1 VSVFDAL
8 VGQGPAIRTLQAAAH
23 GQGMSHA
30 WLVTG
35 PPGSGRSNA
44 AIAFAAALQCEQAGC
59 GECEA
64 CRTTLAG
71 SHPDVLVKRTERMIL
86 SVELAREWV
95 LQASLKPVHGRW
107 QILVVEDADRLN
119 DQANNALLKAIEE
132 PHPRTV
138 WLLCA
143 PHATDVLPT
152 IRSRSRQLQ
161 LSTPRIED
169 VTRFLVE
176 RHGVPDAL
184 AAHCARAAQGHIG
197 RARALA
203 TDETVRNRRREVITL
218 PARLRGLGD
227 CMSAAADI
235 ADLAKQDGS
244 DLVEAFRAQEMRN
257 VEMVYGEDRKARATV
272 SARAAVS
279 QLDKEVKARERRAV
293 NDGVDRVLMD
303 LVSVYRDV
311 ILLQHGSTQA
321 LVNEELRAD
330 LQELGRRTTPEDNLR
345 RIDAIYTAR
354 EQMLEFNTPPLLALE
369 SMMVALRV

>member
-1 VSVFDAL
+1 MTVFDAL
-8 VGQGPAIRTLQAAAH
+8 VGQAPAIATLQAAARGH
-23 GQGMSHA
+23 GMSHA
-30 WLVTG
+30 WLITG

-44 AIAFAAALQCEQAGC
+44 AVAFAAALQCEQAGC

-64 CRTTLAG
+64 CRTSLAG
-71 SHPDVLVKRTERMIL
+71 SHPDVLVQRTERMII
-86 SVELAREWV
+86 SVDLAREWV
-95 LQASLKPVHGRW
+95 LRAALKPVRGRW
-107 QILVVEDADRLN
+107 QIMVVEDADRLN
-119 DQANNALLKAIEE
+119 EQANNALLKAIEE

-143 PHATDVLPT
+143 PHTTDVLPT
-152 IRSRSRQLQ
+152 IRSRSRVLQ
-161 LSTPRIED
+161 LTTPRIED

-176 RHGVPDAL
+176 RHDVPAAL

-218 PARLRGLGD
+218 PTRLRGLGD

-235 ADLAKQDGS
+235 AELAKQDGA
-244 DLVEAFRAQEMRN
+244 DLIDAFRTQELKN
-257 VEMVYGEDRKARATV
+257 VEMVYGEDRKARATA
-272 SARAAVS
+272 SARAAVG
-279 QLDKEVKARERRAV
+279 QLEKEVKARERRAV
-293 NDGVDRVLMD
+293 NDSVDRVLMD

-311 ILLQHGSTQA
+311 ILLQHGSTIP
-321 LVNEELRAD
+321 LVNEEVRAD
-330 LQELGRRTTPEDNLR
+330 LAELGRRTTPESNLR